1 MKHLALL
8 LIGFFITSSA
18 LAAKIISVKQ
28 NKVLIDLE
36 GQDLPVGQKLF
47 SIDGSGKKRAV
58 LQIRQVKGG
67 KAVADITKGQS
78 TPDHRL
84 QVIAG
89 GPPMNTA
96 KTGAQSQAA
105 SSKKGK
111 TAGRGQASWGLMG
124 GYAMNTMKV
133 KLSSTPVDLTGSS
146 MSLKGFYQT
155 KLDGA
160 ISVKGSVGYETF
172 SAKGS
177 ISTGTCGSSGST
189 DCNVDISYLG
199 MDALIRYSI
208 IESDFHLW
216 AGGGLAFLFAL
227 SKDSNVLD
235 TGKITTNQAIVGAVG
250 FDYNLSGGAFIP
262 VELNYNLF
270 PDNNSTSAS
279 QIVIRAGYGW
289 DF

>member
-1 MKHLALL
+1 MKHLAIL

-47 SIDGSGKKRAV
+47 SIDSTGKKRAV

-78 TPDHRL
+78 VPAHRL

-96 KTGAQSQAA
+96 KTDAQS
-105 SSKKGK
+105 STPRSHKG
-111 TAGRGQASWGLMG
+111 AGRGNSSWGLQG

-133 KLSSTPVDLTGSS
+133 KLSSTPVDLSGSS
-146 MSLKGFYQT
+146 MSLKGFYAT

-172 SAKGS
+172 AAKGT
-177 ISTGTCGSSGST
+177 ISSGVCGSSNT
-189 DCNVDISYLG
+189 ADCSVEISYLG
-199 MDALIRYSI
+199 MDALIRYSFI
-208 IESDFHLW
+208 DSSSIHFW
-216 AGGGLAFLFAL
+216 AGGGLAFLFAIG
-227 SKDSNVLD
+227 KESNVLD
-235 TGKITTNQAIVGAVG
+235 TGKITSNQAIVGAVG
-250 FDYNLSGGAFIP
+250 FDYNLSGGSFIP

-279 QIVIRAGYGW
+279 QMVLRVGYGW

>member
-1 MKHLALL
+1 MKHLVTL
-8 LIGFFITSSA
+8 LIGFLITSPA

-36 GQDLPVGQKLF
+36 GQNLPVGQKLF
-47 SIDGSGKKRAV
+47 SIDSSGKKRAV
-58 LQIRQVKGG
+58 IQIRQVKNG

-78 TPDHRL
+78 TPSHRL

-89 GPPMNTA
+89 GPPINTA
-96 KTGAQSQAA
+96 KTDAQQS
-105 SSKKGK
+105 SSKS
-111 TAGRGQASWGLMG
+111 RGGPRSTSSWGLQG

-146 MSLKGFYQT
+146 FSLKGFYAT

-172 SAKGS
+172 SAKGT
-177 ISTGTCGSSGST
+177 ISSGTCGDSNSA

-199 MDALIRYSI
+199 MDALIRYSFVDN
-208 IESDFHLW
+208 SSFNFW
-216 AGGGLAFLFAL
+216 AGGGLAFLFAIG
-227 SKDSNVLD
+227 KESNVLD
-235 TGKITTNQAIVGAVG
+235 TGKITSNQAIVGAIG
-250 FDYNLSGGAFIP
+250 FDYILSGGSYIP
-262 VELNYNLF
+262 VEFDYNLF

-279 QIVIRAGYGW
+279 QMVLRVGYGW